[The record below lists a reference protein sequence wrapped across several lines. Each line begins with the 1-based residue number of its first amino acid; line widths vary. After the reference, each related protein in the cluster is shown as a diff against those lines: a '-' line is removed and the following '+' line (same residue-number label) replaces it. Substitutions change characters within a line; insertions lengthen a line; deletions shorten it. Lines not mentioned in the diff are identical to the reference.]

1 MIPIAAVVTTT
12 TMRSIAAAAIIIIMK
27 GAAIAAI
34 ITIIPVKAMTMEQ
47 GRVFGPSSWERGC
60 LLPGCCWS

>member
-1 MIPIAAVVTTT
+1 
-12 TMRSIAAAAIIIIMK
+12 MRRIAAAAIIIIKK